1 MDSPST
7 KPERTSRKRLT
18 DRRAQRNR
26 RERVKA
32 YITNLEQTVQEL
44 TEAAG
49 DNSNSAMLKRLEEK
63 RAEIADLTEL
73 LKQIH
78 TLTADVLGVSSSAP
92 FPDLEVSHL
101 DKNKSSAQKPSSTGL
116 RTHLKDRGPETSLA
130 ASPDDQSNVGAPDS
144 DLAVCSP
151 VAMSRDL
158 TPDRLLS
165 CHSGF
170 ENYFAVVN
178 DSLQTLLASSEMS
191 SVGNADDII
200 IRAILDGWN
209 SFGEM
214 KDLDRGW
221 QLLRALDNGLF
232 YRTGAVERLAI
243 LRVMRST
250 LVWRTTPLCEQHPP
264 VPSFMCPTLTQIM
277 VDHPPI
283 VDFFVWPNMRDHL
296 IVSMISYVPEA
307 AAAIYASQI
316 KLKWPFEL
324 RDAYKYRAADG
335 IYEFSSEFDRVYQD
349 IESWGL
355 GSDPTL
361 NMLVTT
367 GPGGDLD
374 SIDNSL
380 DNALET
386 EILLYSE

>member
-1 MDSPST
+1 MDSPPT

-32 YITNLEQTVQEL
+32 YIANLEKTVQEL

-49 DNSNSAMLKRLEEK
+49 DSSNSAMLKRLEEK
-63 RAEIADLTEL
+63 RAEIADLTDL

-78 TLTADVLGVSSSAP
+78 TITADVL
-92 FPDLEVSHL
+92 
-101 DKNKSSAQKPSSTGL
+101 
-116 RTHLKDRGPETSLA
+116 
-130 ASPDDQSNVGAPDS
+130 DS

-151 VAMSRDL
+151 VAMSRDMTL
-158 TPDRLLS
+158 DHLMS
-165 CHSGF
+165 CHGGF
-170 ENYFAVVN
+170 GNYFAVVN

-191 SVGNADDII
+191 SAENADDII
-200 IRAILDGWN
+200 IRMVLDGWN
-209 SFGEM
+209 SAGEI

-250 LVWRTTPLCEQHPP
+250 LVVSAQSQHTGRGYPTNFPLSLQ
-264 VPSFMCPTLTQIM
+264 
-277 VDHPPI
+277 
-283 VDFFVWPNMRDHL
+283 PNMRDHL
-296 IVSMISYVPEA
+296 IMSMVSYIPEA
-307 AAAIYASQI
+307 AAAVYASQI

-335 IYEFSSEFDRVYQD
+335 RYEFSSEFDRVYHD

-361 NMLVTT
+361 NMLLTT
-367 GPGGDLD
+367 EPGGELD

-386 EILLYSE
+386 EIRLYSE